1 MIDLKLDA
9 NGDLDLSGLGPA
21 YVTEGAQVVQRCQI
35 RLRTFFGEVPLNT
48 QAGVPWF
55 EDILGV
61 RPLDLNRVEAVLR
74 EEILKDK
81 EIQSIESFAMN
92 YNNSTRNFTLDF
104 SGISIYG
111 PFAVTVQS
119 PEVL

>member
-1 MIDLKLDA
+1 MIDLKLNA
-9 NGDLDLSGLGPA
+9 AGDLEISGLDLA
-21 YVTEGAQVVQRCQI
+21 YVTDGEQVVQRCQI
-35 RLRTFFGEVPLNT
+35 RLRTFLGEVPLNT

-74 EEILKDK
+74 EQILKDK
-81 EIQSIESFAMN
+81 EIQSIESFVLN
-92 YNNSTRNFTLDF
+92 YTNSTRQFTLDF
-104 SGISIYG
+104 TCISIYG
-111 PFAVTVQS
+111 PLAVTVQS